1 MKKRILVRVDFQ
13 NDFVDP
19 DGKLTINDVALI
31 NRHQRFCNSLQR
43 GMFAEVID
51 IADTHFEETYAATAE
66 AADYPL
72 HAAYYTWGWHKAAE
86 FKDNIPLT
94 NLYKSTTNIWNEEN
108 NYTLL
113 RQDWRDKDI
122 YLCGLLSDVCVRE
135 AMDGFLNRGA
145 KVTLLEDLCKGVR
158 QQLPEIIAEPQ
169 YAEFLTGGQ
178 LRMMNSAQFLKM
190 ILNEKKQQFNLAKR
204 GKEI

>member
-135 AMDGFLNRGA
+135 AMDGFLNRGT

-158 QQLPEIIAEPQ
+158 ATVAGDYCGAAICGIFDRRAT
-169 YAEFLTGGQ
+169 AHDEFGAVFQNDTE
-178 LRMMNSAQFLKM
+178 R
-190 ILNEKKQQFNLAKR
+190 
-204 GKEI
+204 KEATV

>member
-113 RQDWRDKDI
+113 RQDWRD
-122 YLCGLLSDVCVRE
+122 
-135 AMDGFLNRGA
+135 
-145 KVTLLEDLCKGVR
+145 LCKGVR

-178 LRMMNSAQFLKM
+178 LRMMNSAQFFKM

>member
-1 MKKRILVRVDFQ
+1 MKKRIWVRVDFQ
-13 NDFVDP
+13 NDFVDL
-19 DGKLTINDVALI
+19 DGILTINDVVLI
-31 NRHQRFCNSLQR
+31 NRYQPFCNSLQR
-43 GMFAEVID
+43 GMFAAIID
-51 IADTHFEETYAATAE
+51 IADTHFEETYAVTAK

-113 RQDWRDKDI
+113 QQNWRDKDI

-145 KVTLLEDLCKGVR
+145 KGRLLEDLRKGVQR
-158 QQLPEIIAEPQ
+158 QLPEIVAEPQ
-169 YAEFLTGGQ
+169 YAEFLTGRQ
-178 LRMMNSAQFLKM
+178 LHMMTSAQFFQ
-190 ILNEKKQQFNLAKR
+190 NDTER
-204 GKEI
+204 KEETA